1 MIPSQSSCRT
11 SYTGIWVAG
20 ARALVDAATNT
31 GPRTSMV
38 DSERVMAV
46 AGGGRCAPLTAVTGA
61 VYGGVAVCTTTALTP
76 VEGEAAVLGWV
87 TMPSGSTGVVVV
99 PVGAGHGL
107 LDALALVG
115 GVGDPVDGAAVAGPC
130 VDAGAVRA
138 AGGVAGPDV
147 LLRVSGS
154 ALWARPGGAGAGVC
168 AADLLAVPGPDG
180 GAAVGLA
187 AVVGAAGAAAATRGE
202 VVGVVIA
209 GWLPPGM
216 GGRGRAVGG
225 VSDPSG
231 AVAWG
236 VPRGFAVVIR

>member
-1 MIPSQSSCRT
+1 LLCS
-11 SYTGIWVAG
+11 A
-20 ARALVDAATNT
+20 DASLLGEAAS
-31 GPRTSMV
+31 GL
-38 DSERVMAV
+38 AV
-46 AGGGRCAPLTAVTGA
+46 AL
-61 VYGGVAVCTTTALTP
+61 ALA
-76 VEGEAAVLGWV
+76 EGEAAVLGWV
-87 TMPSGSTGVVVV
+87 TTPSGSTGVVVV
-99 PVGAGHGL
+99 PLRAGLRL
-107 LDALALVG
+107 LDALALVD
-115 GVGDPVDGAAVAGPC
+115 GVGDPVDGAEVAGPGA
-130 VDAGAVRA
+130 DADAVRA
-138 AGGVAGPDV
+138 AGGVAGPGV